1 MTRYGWEKLKD
12 ILAEPNLRDLLTA
25 YYEELWPL
33 KSKVAIDP
41 DWPEMLRREEA
52 GIFKVWT
59 ARVDGTLAGFV
70 SFSIFPHLMTRQALW
85 AFDCGHFLHPAYRDK
100 GRVGYQMWRSVEG
113 PLRDLGVQVI
123 CAHDNVKRSLL
134 PFFMALKYEP
144 RATTFMKSL
153 I

>member
-85 AFDCGHFLHPAYRDK
+85 AFDCGHYLHAAWRDTPD
-100 GRVGYQMWRSVEG
+100 RVGYRMWKSVEK
-113 PLRDLGVQVI
+113 PLKDLGVQVV
-123 CAHDNVKRSLL
+123 CTHDNASRSLL
-134 PFFMALKYEP
+134 PFFLGLGYSP
-144 RATTFMKSL
+144 RAVTFMKAL
-153 I
+153 